1 MHLISARAAFRV
13 CTLLFFMI
21 MAAIHNFV
29 ERSEK
34 ISQLNGRPDRL
45 SADHMRA
52 SRHWGWA
59 VPLCGL
65 LLLLLSMATP
75 GCLALSQDFSAR
87 LVREKLPSVEKDYPG
102 FSEMMKMCA
111 EKFEGNKER
120 LMLGDGVTFQCDRSD
135 SAEKSICYY
144 SDIRQENSDE
154 LTSLLTFGVADR
166 PMFIAIVPVVHR
178 SRSSL

>member
-1 MHLISARAAFRV
+1 
-13 CTLLFFMI
+13 
-21 MAAIHNFV
+21 MAGIQNFV

>member
-1 MHLISARAAFRV
+1 
-13 CTLLFFMI
+13 
-21 MAAIHNFV
+21 MAGIQNFV

-111 EKFEGNKER
+111 EKFEVLTG
-120 LMLGDGVTFQCDRSD
+120 
-135 SAEKSICYY
+135 Y
-144 SDIRQENSDE
+144 RQGTCRGRVAVAA
-154 LTSLLTFGVADR
+154 LLLLLHVLSLYM
-166 PMFIAIVPVVHR
+166 P
-178 SRSSL
+178 